1 MTWQTSSSKTKS
13 STQPANG
20 QRPSAHA
27 TSKDASSWNSRRVAI
42 SALFCAAAL
51 VASFIEIPIF
61 PLAPYLKY
69 DPSGVV
75 CLVAGLLFGPA
86 IGACTAVLPWVIRLL
101 TDPFGAIMAM
111 ACSLAATL
119 PAAFIYR
126 RHHSFKGA
134 VAGLLIAAVVTLA
147 VALLGNLVITP
158 LYSGMPLETVATLIV
173 PVLLP
178 FNLLKIAINTALT
191 LAVYKPVSTM
201 VGQ

>member
-1 MTWQTSSSKTKS
+1 MSWHTSSSKTKS
-13 STQPANG
+13 STRPANG

-27 TSKDASSWNSRRVAI
+27 TSTGAGAWNSRRVAV

-86 IGACTAVLPWVIRLL
+86 IGACTAVLPWVIRLF

-119 PAAFIYR
+119 PAAFVYG

-134 VAGLLIAAVVTLA
+134 LAGLLISAVVTLG
-147 VALLGNLVITP
+147 VAILGNLVVTP
-158 LYSGMPLETVATLIV
+158 LYSGMPTEAVAALIV

-178 FNLLKIAINTALT
+178 FNLLKIALNTALT
-191 LAVYKPVSTM
+191 LAVYKPVSSM